1 MLLKQL
7 SVFLEN
13 KAGRLTQVTKVLNE
27 NAVNISAF
35 SIADTAEF
43 GILRMIVDK
52 TDVALAALK
61 AQGFSVNTTL
71 VVGLVI
77 SHQPGGLYK
86 VLEQLDKAEIEIEYL
101 YAFAHNAEA
110 AVVIKS
116 NDVEYAAKTL
126 SDTGYNLL
134 KEGELSK

>member
-27 NAVNISAF
+27 TAVNISAF

-52 TDVALAALK
+52 TDVALTALK
-61 AQGFSVNTTL
+61 EQGFSVNTTQ
-71 VVGLVI
+71 VVGLVV
-77 SHQPGGLYK
+77 SHQPGGLYR

-101 YAFAHNAEA
+101 YAFAHNLEA

-126 SDTGYNLL
+126 SDSGYNLL
-134 KEGELSK
+134 KEGELSE